1 MTRNSDV
8 QKSRNGP
15 AHIQKAKIR
24 QQNSV
29 GNKAGATKSPGANRS
44 FGGNYSLLHPPNG
57 LSNTGG
63 GRVGIKPQSI
73 GMHKRQTEFDNPLTS
88 QTVDIQ
94 HMAILQNQ
102 SSHTDNMNA
111 YKASYQNN
119 GRAQKNLASGYL
131 RSIDNQLR

>member
-1 MTRNSDV
+1 MTRNSDA

-15 AHIQKAKIR
+15 VHIQKAKIR

-29 GNKAGATKSPGANRS
+29 GAKPGASKSPGGNRS

-63 GRVGIKPQSI
+63 RVAVKPQSI
-73 GMHKRQTEFDNPLTS
+73 GMHKRQNEFENPLAS
-88 QTVDIQ
+88 HTVDLQ

-102 SSHTDNMNA
+102 STHSDNMSA
-111 YKASYQNN
+111 YKQSFQNN